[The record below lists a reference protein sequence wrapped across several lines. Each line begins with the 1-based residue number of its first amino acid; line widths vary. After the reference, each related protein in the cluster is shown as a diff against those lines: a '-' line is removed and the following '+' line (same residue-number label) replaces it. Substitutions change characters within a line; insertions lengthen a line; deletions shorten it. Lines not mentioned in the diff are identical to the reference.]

1 MYMDPN
7 HWITEKVALRLIGR
21 VRDTLRTLFGRSEV
35 QIEMARMRADWLSM
49 WGDVADMLGKLSTAK
64 ATEARRMA
72 RAETKK
78 QTSEPQA
85 DLPPSPQT
93 VPVGIPRFHSNKDR
107 ARAKLAALKAGPGR
121 VYNPKTDKVIE
132 HEPSDQ
138 SSEVSG

>member
-1 MYMDPN
+1 
-7 HWITEKVALRLIGR
+7 LRVLGR
-21 VRDTLRTLFGRSEV
+21 LHDTLKTLFGRSEP
-35 QIEMARMRADWLSM
+35 QIELARMRADWLLL
-49 WGDVADMLGKLSTAK
+49 WADVGDMLAKLSTAK
-64 ATEARRMA
+64 ATEAKRMA
-72 RAETKK
+72 RSITKK
-78 QTSEPQA
+78 QANEEPQA